1 MKKTQSKVQ
10 VQAQSPVSPAQ
21 TARKRKPKPQFSED
35 ISKDEVA
42 ALPRAVYPGRIV
54 VVDSYEGMY
63 EAVQVLSKAKL
74 IGFDTETKP
83 SFQAGRSNPVALL
96 QLSTPE
102 VCYLFRLRHIEL
114 PEPLVELL
122 ERTDILKIGLGVA
135 EDLRGLRRY
144 SKFTAGGFV
153 ELQRLAPG
161 YGIRALSLQRIYAIV
176 CGGCISKSQ
185 QMSNWEATSL
195 SAAQK
200 AYASLDAWAC
210 TEIYE
215 ALRRT
220 ANPDPIEFARHY

>member
-1 MKKTQSKVQ
+1 MKKAQSKTQ
-10 VQAQSPVSPAQ
+10 GQGVSPS
-21 TARKRKPKPQFSED
+21 TATPTVRKRKPKPQFSAD

-42 ALPRAVYPGRIV
+42 TLPRAVYPGRIE
-54 VVDSYEGMY
+54 VVDDYQGMY
-63 EAVQVLSKAKL
+63 EAVAVLSKAKL

-83 SFQAGRSNPVALL
+83 SFQSGRSNPVALL

-102 VCYLFRLRHIEL
+102 VCYLFRLRRLEL

-153 ELQRLAPG
+153 ELQKLAPG

-176 CGGCISKSQ
+176 CGGGISKSQ

-195 SAAQK
+195 SPAQK
-200 AYASLDAWAC
+200 AYAALDAWAC